1 LQAKL
6 LRVLQERRVVPVG
19 DAIPRPVDMRVI
31 CATHRNLAEMVQAG
45 TFRQDLFFRLQVFTL
60 LLPPL
65 RDRVDDIPQL
75 ADFFLERL
83 AELGGDIQK
92 KLSDEAVE
100 SLMNHSWPGNVRE
113 LFNVLEHAWVL
124 ADGNVIGLSDLP
136 APLSTGG
143 YRAYHPSDLNL
154 EAMERRVIIEALKR
168 SQYNRTAACKLLGL
182 ELRRLNRRITSL
194 KIELPKRSV
203 HASKESRSL

>member
-1 LQAKL
+1 
-6 LRVLQERRVVPVG
+6 
-19 DAIPRPVDMRVI
+19 
-31 CATHRNLAEMVQAG
+31 
-45 TFRQDLFFRLQVFTL
+45 
-60 LLPPL
+60 
-65 RDRVDDIPQL
+65 VDDIPQL